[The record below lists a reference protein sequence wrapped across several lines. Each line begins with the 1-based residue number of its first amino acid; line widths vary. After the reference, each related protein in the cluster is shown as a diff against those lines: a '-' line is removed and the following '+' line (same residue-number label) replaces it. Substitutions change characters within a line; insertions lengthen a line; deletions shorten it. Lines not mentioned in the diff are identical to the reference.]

1 MTEQKRK
8 LEFGGVPGNLA
19 MIIGLPLFTAY
30 LFFAVRFNDGAVLPG
45 PSANWEA
52 FAEAMVPTW
61 RAAVI
66 YGVWFTF
73 QALLQKYAP
82 GREVLGAE
90 LPDGGRLPYR
100 MNGFFSLIVTFIAV
114 GILHWSGV
122 FNIRELHDQ
131 FGALISVMT
140 MPCVTTF
147 GHFSSS
153 PAPRYC
159 AASALA

>member
-1 MTEQKRK
+1 MTEEKRK

-19 MIIGLPLFTAY
+19 MIIGLPIFTAY

-45 PSANWEA
+45 PNADWDG
-52 FAEAMVPTW
+52 FWQAMLPTW

-66 YGVWFTF
+66 YGAWFVF

-100 MNGFFSLIVTFIAV
+100 MNGLFSLIITFIA
-114 GILHWSGV
+114 SGCAFHEDLDV
-122 FNIRELHDQ
+122 SKKMYVVCLRY
-131 FGALISVMT
+131 T
-140 MPCVTTF
+140 K
-147 GHFSSS
+147 S
-153 PAPRYC
+153 PLFP
-159 AASALA
+159 LF